1 MTSAWTSAEVP
12 ARTEADPVGLQALLW
27 RAIAAFRF
35 ASLVYAAI
43 LLAVDHLGYRHLP
56 WAWGVLAGM
65 AAWTGYTTYAYARPA
80 SRTRFLLGCDV
91 VVTAAALLSTIVLQ
105 YPARGPA
112 AIMPVTATW
121 AAGPVLAWAVAAGR
135 RAGLMAAL
143 VLGACDIARHR
154 PISGAYNASALNGP
168 VLLLLAGP
176 VVGYVSRLA
185 VAAEQALQRAAEVEA
200 AGRERERIARD
211 IHDSVLQVLA
221 LVRRRGSEAGGEAAE
236 IGRLAGEQ
244 ERALRN
250 LIGAGAPD
258 AAPAGELDLRTLLGA
273 ETSASVSV
281 VTPAEP
287 VRLAAETAR
296 ETASAI
302 RAALGNV
309 RQHCP
314 DGTKAWVLIEDEETV
329 VSVTIRD
336 DGPGIPPGRL
346 AEAAAGGRLGISH
359 AIRGR
364 IRDLGGSVSV
374 TSEPGEGTEVRL
386 SVPRTG

>member
-1 MTSAWTSAEVP
+1 M
-12 ARTEADPVGLQALLW
+12 GLQALLW

-35 ASLVYAAI
+35 ASLVYAGV
-43 LLAVDHLGYRHLP
+43 LLVVDSRDYRHL
-56 WAWGVLAGM
+56 AWGWMVLAGM
-65 AAWTGYTTYAYARPA
+65 TAWTGYTTYAYARPA
-80 SRTRFLLGCDV
+80 GRTRLLLACDV
-91 VVTAAALLSTIVLQ
+91 AVTAAALLSTIVLQ
-105 YPARGPA
+105 YPARGAA

-135 RAGLMAAL
+135 RAGLVAAVL
-143 VLGACDIARHR
+143 LGACDVARHR

-168 VLLLLAGP
+168 VLLLLAGL

-185 VAAEQALQRAAEVEA
+185 AEAELALQQAAEVEA
-200 AGRERERIARD
+200 ASRERERIARD

-250 LIGAGAPD
+250 LIGTGTP
-258 AAPAGELDLRTLLGA
+258 AAVPAGELDLRVLLDA
-273 ETSASVSV
+273 EASAAVSV
-281 VTPAEP
+281 ITPAEP
-287 VRLAAETAR
+287 VRLAAEAAR
-296 ETASAI
+296 ETTSAI
-302 RAALGNV
+302 RAALDNV

-314 DGTKAWVLIEDEETV
+314 GGTKAWVLIEDEGSA

-336 DGPGIPPGRL
+336 EGPGIPSGRL
-346 AEAAAGGRLGISH
+346 AQAAASGRLGVSH

-364 IRDLGGSVSV
+364 VRDLGGSVSI
-374 TSEPGEGTEVRL
+374 TSAPGEGTEVRL
-386 SVPRTG
+386 SVPRDGGRP